1 MISSGTLH
9 VISTELTIG
18 MFALAGVAFL
28 LCLLKKGPESREA
41 VAHWALLG
49 GMIATPV
56 AIISGVNAAPGD
68 GIDNPLL
75 ANKLLL
81 SMTSAGLAIGI
92 LIRRFMGDK
101 VDARHAGIGMTAVGL
116 MLVTAGMGGEFS
128 RGETLLFFVPKETV
142 LIFPTWASVIL
153 ILLAVVILGKS
164 AVEHRS

>member
-18 MFALAGVAFL
+18 MFALSGVAFL

-49 GMIATPV
+49 GMIATPI

-142 LIFPTWASVIL
+142 MIFPTWASVIL

>member
-1 MISSGTLH
+1 MISAGTLH

-18 MFALAGVAFL
+18 MFALSGVAFL

-49 GMIATPV
+49 GLIATPM

-81 SMTSAGLAIGI
+81 SMASAGLAIGV
-92 LIRRFMGDK
+92 LIRRFMGGK
-101 VDARHAGIGMTAVGL
+101 VDSKHAGIGMAAVGL

-142 LIFPTWASVIL
+142 MIFPMWASVIL
-153 ILLAVVILGKS
+153 ILLALVILGKS